1 MRRVLVP
8 IRVLESES
16 VSLGLMNLLSTMDVT
31 VLGYHV
37 LPEQTPPDQAR
48 AQYEKRATSALE
60 DVAEEFRQA
69 GGDADHRLVFTH
81 DRKQSIDRVAAEVDA
96 SAYAITGAT
105 GAVDSILVPL
115 TGDVDVDRIV
125 AFVAD
130 LIGDREIDV
139 TVFAAAAESNVAA
152 VRSAL
157 EDVAAEIDERGPAVT
172 VETATSQRPFEALVD
187 AIPGH
192 DAIVMGE
199 RAPSLQSLVF
209 GEEARRVAAE
219 SVGPV
224 LVVRREPEE
233 VDDDAS
239 DDGGD
244 DAAGATADRD
254 DAAGATADDD
264 DADDAAIDDET

>member
-1 MRRVLVP
+1 MTRVLVP

-48 AQYEKRATSALE
+48 AQYEDRATSALE
-60 DVAEEFRQA
+60 DIAEEFRQA

-81 DRKQSIDRVAAEVDA
+81 DRKQSIDRVAAAVDA

-125 AFVAD
+125 AFVTD
-130 LIGDREIDV
+130 LVGDRDIDI
-139 TVFAAAAESNVAA
+139 TVFAAAAEANVDA

-157 EDVAAEIDERGPAVT
+157 EDVAADLDERGPAVT

-224 LVVRREPEE
+224 LVVRREPEKP
-233 VDDDAS
+233 
-239 DDGGD
+239 
-244 DAAGATADRD
+244 
-254 DAAGATADDD
+254 DD
-264 DADDAAIDDET
+264 DADAGTTDGDTGDRDADTSDGDTGDADGTDGDDEE